1 MLGVTTCSYLAIG
14 LPVDAEAGWEN
25 PHVMDNN
32 LMERPGA
39 SPAAGPDVDMPGRM
53 DAVSFPSHGV
63 DLFARVFV
71 PAALPRGGVLLLHGL
86 PGAELNFDLAHALR
100 RAGFLVLL
108 PHYRGSWGMPGAYSL
123 ANVVADAQAAVQY
136 LHSPRF
142 GLDYGAILSTTLVG
156 HSMGGFAALMAGAA
170 LGVDRVASLA
180 GFNCG
185 GYAAARRHD
194 PGALAETAEAW
205 AGFAQPLQ
213 GTSSEALAREVLR
226 SRSDWNLANLAA
238 AYRNRPVLLVCAE
251 RDQVA
256 PPPLHHNP
264 LALAFRTAG
273 VRLAERRLDAEHGFV
288 DARLEL
294 ARLLVDWLAE

>member
-1 MLGVTTCSYLAIG
+1 MENQAMDHPGATQAIG
-14 LPVDAEAGWEN
+14 PDA
-25 PHVMDNN
+25 DT
-32 LMERPGA
+32 
-39 SPAAGPDVDMPGRM
+39 PGRM
-53 DAVSFPSHGV
+53 DSVSFPSHGT

-71 PAALPRGGVLLLHGL
+71 PAGLPRGGVLLLHGL

-123 ANVVADAQAAVQY
+123 ANVVADAQAAAQF
-136 LHSPRF
+136 LRSTRF
-142 GLDYGAILSTTLVG
+142 DLDYGPIRSTILVG

-170 LGVDRVASLA
+170 LGADRVASLA

-194 PGALAETAEAW
+194 PEALAETAGAW
-205 AGFAQPLQ
+205 AGFVRPLQ
-213 GTSSEALAREVLR
+213 GTSAEALAREVLR
-226 SRSDWNLANLAA
+226 SRSDWNLANLAG

-251 RDQVA
+251 RDDVA
-256 PPPLHHNP
+256 PPPVHHNP
-264 LALAFRTAG
+264 LALALRTAG
-273 VRLAERRLDAEHGFV
+273 ALLAERRLDAEHGFV

-294 ARLLVDWLAE
+294 TRVLVGWLADE